1 MQEVRGLIPAS
12 LFAGPVMVGVDEPGL
27 VKNGHKVVKVTMN
40 VANRDYVFRFVR
52 RGFGRSRPGQA
63 NQHQEQ
69 EGGNTSTAMVGS
81 RDRRVEHFPASCS
94 RGLRTLQ
101 ENH

>member
-1 MQEVRGLIPAS
+1 MLS
-12 LFAGPVMVGVDEPGL
+12 VDEPGPL
-27 VKNGHKVVKVTMN
+27 KNANKVIKVTMN
-40 VANRDYVFRFVR
+40 VANRDYGFRFVR

-69 EGGNTSTAMVGS
+69 EGGNASTAMVGS
-81 RDRRVEHFPASCS
+81 RERRAEHFPASCS